1 MPSRAESVGAVIL
14 PKAHSE
20 EGCLESLKLQ
30 SLVVT
35 RVFLL
40 WIRVCSRDCRE
51 RRRSERRRKEGG
63 RREERRG
70 EEPSHFLHQFHASF
84 PMLPQATTDAT
95 RADDAFLHTT
105 FYSEKKNC
113 PLRRWLARA
122 TARTWLRDGRQSGK
136 CRTANDDF
144 PNEVKSRMNMMDMS
158 GQGKTF
164 CIAFEDVPHFKEVCL
179 ARSPV
184 AADMSGKKRKGLKA
198 SLSSPLR

>member
-1 MPSRAESVGAVIL
+1 MPCRAESVGAVIL

-63 RREERRG
+63 REERG
-70 EEPSHFLHQFHASF
+70 EEKSPLTFCTNFTPLSRCYRRRRRTRRARTTPSSTQLFTA
-84 PMLPQATTDAT
+84 
-95 RADDAFLHTT
+95 R
-105 FYSEKKNC
+105 KNC

>member
-1 MPSRAESVGAVIL
+1 MPSRADSVGAVIL

-30 SLVVT
+30 SLVVVVT

-63 RREERRG
+63 REGGERRG

-84 PMLPQATTDAT
+84 PMLPQATTAAT

-105 FYSEKKNC
+105 FYREKKM
-113 PLRRWLARA
+113 PVA
-122 TARTWLRDGRQSGK
+122 
-136 CRTANDDF
+136 
-144 PNEVKSRMNMMDMS
+144 P
-158 GQGKTF
+158 
-164 CIAFEDVPHFKEVCL
+164 L
-179 ARSPV
+179 ARSGDCANVVTGDSRGNPGRQTTI
-184 AADMSGKKRKGLKA
+184 SQTK
-198 SLSSPLR
+198 SSHG